1 MVQTGVQRTFGP
13 KLRNFLAGAIRHRL
27 SAFGAGAGFTI
38 AMQSSTATAM
48 MLTSFQAGGL
58 VELAPALAVM
68 LGANVG
74 TTLVV
79 QVLSFDIAVL
89 APILVL
95 AGVALFRRAQDAP
108 HDFGRVLI
116 GLGLVLTA
124 LHSFLGLLE
133 PVVADPR
140 AQAVLAGIGDYT
152 PLAIIVAALLTWASH
167 SSVVTVLLAMS
178 LLAKGV
184 VPLET
189 GVALVVGANLGAAL
203 NPLLEGASWSDP
215 KGQRV
220 PLGNLLNRLAGLVL
234 VMGFFGFLVPLVEQL
249 GPSPARAAA
258 NFHTLFN
265 LALALAFLPWIRSYA
280 RLIARIL
287 PEKPGAAEPGAPLY
301 LDPAARETPALALG
315 AATREALR
323 MADTLEEMLKGLKQA
338 LQSPS
343 KSPIEAT
350 KQLDDVLDRLNTAIK
365 AYVISIPPASMSEQ
379 DHARTAQILTF
390 ATNLEHAGD
399 LVDRN
404 LLSVASRKLKRGVS
418 FSPEG
423 EAELVRL
430 TERLTANVRLAAQV
444 FVSGDEGAARVLVA
458 EKEAFRAFESEGVAA
473 HFQRLQSGNVNTLDT
488 SSLHLDAL
496 RDLKRINSHLVE
508 GSAYPLLQSRGELLP
523 TRLKPVDPAA
533 PAFARK
539 GRRR

>member
-1 MVQTGVQRTFGP
+1 MVQTGVLRTFGP
-13 KLRNFLAGAIRHRL
+13 KLRNMLAGAIRHRL
-27 SAFGAGAGFTI
+27 SAFFAGMGVTV

-48 MLTSFQAGGL
+48 MLTSFQSGGL
-58 VELAPALAVM
+58 VRLAPALAVM

-79 QVLSFDIAVL
+79 QVLSFNVAVA
-89 APILVL
+89 APLLVL
-95 AGVALFRRAQDAP
+95 AGVVLFRRAQDAP

-124 LHSFLGLLE
+124 LHSFLALLE
-133 PVVADPR
+133 PVVADPS
-140 AQAVLAGIGDYT
+140 AQSVLAEIGRYT
-152 PLAIIVAALLTWASH
+152 PAAIIVAALLTWAAH

-178 LLAKGV
+178 LVAKGV
-184 VPLET
+184 VPVET
-189 GVALVVGANLGAAL
+189 GMALILGANLGAAI
-203 NPLLEGASWSDP
+203 NPMLEGASWSDP

-220 PLGNLLNRLAGLVL
+220 PLGNLLNRLAGLAV
-234 VMGFFGFLVPLVEQL
+234 VMAAFPLIAPFVEQL
-249 GPSPARAAA
+249 GPSPARALA

-265 LALALAFLPWIRSYA
+265 VALALVFLPWIRSYA
-280 RLIARIL
+280 WLIRKLL
-287 PEKPGAAEPGAPLY
+287 PEKPGEAEPGAPLY
-301 LDPAARETPALALG
+301 LDPEARETPALALG

-323 MADTLEEMLKGLKQA
+323 MSDTLEEMLKGLREA
-338 LQSPS
+338 LQSAKKTS
-343 KSPIEAT
+343 IETT

-365 AYVISIPPASMSEQ
+365 AYVISIPAEAMTDA
-379 DHARTAQILTF
+379 DHARMAQILTF

-423 EAELVRL
+423 EADIVRL
-430 TERLTANVRLAAQV
+430 TDRLIANVRLAAQV
-444 FVSGDEGAARVLVA
+444 FVSGDETAARVLVA
-458 EKEAFRAFESEGVAA
+458 EKEAFRTFESEGVDA
-473 HFQRLQSGNVNTLDT
+473 HFQRLKSGNTNTLET

-523 TRLKPVDPAA
+523 TRLKSAVA
-533 PAFARK
+533 AFARK

>member
-13 KLRNFLAGAIRHRL
+13 KLKNLLARAIRHRL
-27 SAFGAGAGFTI
+27 TAFGAGAGVTV

-79 QVLSFDIAVL
+79 QVLSFDIAIL

-95 AGVALFRRAQDAP
+95 AGVVLFRRAQDAP

-124 LHSFLGLLE
+124 LHSFLALLE
-133 PVVADPR
+133 PVVAHPR
-140 AQAVLAGIGDYT
+140 AQVVLAEIGDYT
-152 PLAIIVAALLTWASH
+152 PLAIIVAAALTWAAH

-234 VMGFFGFLVPLVEQL
+234 VMGLFSFVVPLVERL

-265 LALALAFLPWIRSYA
+265 LALALAFLPWIRTYA
-280 RLIARIL
+280 KLIARIL
-287 PEKPGAAEPGAPLY
+287 PDKPGAQEPGAPLY
-301 LDPAARETPALALG
+301 LDPAIRETPSLALG

-323 MADTLEEMLKGLKQA
+323 MADTLEEMLKGLKEA
-338 LQSPS
+338 LQSDK
-343 KSPIEAT
+343 KSHIETT

-365 AYVISIPPASMSEQ
+365 AYVISIPAGAMTEA
-379 DHARTAQILTF
+379 DHARMAQVLTF

-423 EAELVRL
+423 QADLVRL
-430 TERLTANVRLAAQV
+430 TDRLIANVRLAASV
-444 FVSGDEGAARVLVA
+444 FVSGDENAARVLVA
-458 EKEAFRAFESEGVAA
+458 EKEAFRAFEAEGVAA
-473 HFQRLQSGNVNTLDT
+473 HFQRLQSGNVNTVET

-496 RDLKRINSHLVE
+496 RDLKRVNSHLVE

-523 TRLKPVDPAA
+523 TRLKPAEAA
-533 PAFARK
+533 AGFARK